1 MAKKVTGAVFERLFE
16 NVFVCL
22 KCKSKQRA
30 NPIKVRLRKIL
41 CRNCKSRAFRPKSKM
56 GKR

>member
-1 MAKKVTGAVFERLFE
+1 MAKKVTGPIFHRLFE

-22 KCKSKQRA
+22 RCKRKQRA
-30 NPIKVRLRKIL
+30 DPLAIRDKRVHCRK
-41 CRNCKSRAFRPKSKM
+41 CGMSAFRPKSKQ

>member
-1 MAKKVTGAVFERLFE
+1 MGKRVQGATYQRLFE

-22 KCKSKQRA
+22 KCKHKIRAKPQR
-30 NPIKVRLRKIL
+30 IRTGKVN
-41 CRNCKSRAFRPKSKM
+41 CRNCGYNKFRPKSKE